1 MSVKIKVREL
11 PKAPSPKRPKPNPKK
26 IEDIGHRNKRLAAKA
41 KAEEDREKV
50 FKLYRQGVPRADIA
64 RIVGVEK
71 ATVTGI
77 ISRGFMYG
85 DLKEYVVSSDE
96 KMLTELYLSGETYKE
111 MAKQMGLTEGTI
123 SGMLCRLRKEGL
135 VGYRK

>member
-1 MSVKIKVREL
+1 M
-11 PKAPSPKRPKPNPKK
+11 
-26 IEDIGHRNKRLAAKA
+26 AAKA

-64 RIVGVEK
+64 RIIGVEK

-123 SGMLCRLRKEGL
+123 SGMLCRLRREGL

>member
-1 MSVKIKVREL
+1 MSAKIKVKEL

-41 KAEEDREKV
+41 KAEDDREKV
-50 FKLYRQGVPRADIA
+50 FKLYRQGVTRADIA

-123 SGMLCRLRKEGL
+123 SGMLCRLRKEGF
-135 VGYRK
+135 VGYRR